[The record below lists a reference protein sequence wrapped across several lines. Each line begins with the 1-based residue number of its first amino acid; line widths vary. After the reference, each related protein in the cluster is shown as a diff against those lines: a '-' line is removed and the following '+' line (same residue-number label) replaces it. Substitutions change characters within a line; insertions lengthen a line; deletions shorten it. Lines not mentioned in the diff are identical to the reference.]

1 MCKGTKMWTVF
12 RRFRSDK
19 CSRTKQRLSAYID
32 LCLSPQ
38 ELSEVESHL
47 AACRACQKEL
57 ESLQATAAMLGQ
69 LPQVS
74 PPRSFRIAQK
84 EPSGRWAA
92 LPVLRLAT
100 AAAAVLLV
108 MAFTADIVNLFET
121 GPSPL
126 GQENDN
132 SSYSVSPENS
142 RDSTSLGGE
151 NETEQWQIYSD
162 NEEELGLGSEE
173 ELKATEAAWIH
184 PLEYSLA
191 GLVIVL
197 GGVSSALWLKSKG
210 RRQKGK
216 A

>member
-1 MCKGTKMWTVF
+1 M
-12 RRFRSDK
+12 
-19 CSRTKQRLSAYID
+19 D
-32 LCLSPQ
+32 LCLSPR

-47 AACRACQKEL
+47 AACPDCQKEL

-74 PPRSFRIAQK
+74 PPRSFRIAQE

-100 AAAAVLLV
+100 AAAAVLLI
-108 MAFTADIVNLFET
+108 MAFSLDLANVFEMAP
-121 GPSPL
+121 PSL
-126 GQENDN
+126 DQEDDA
-132 SSYSVSPENS
+132 SSYYWSSDNS
-142 RDSTSLGGE
+142 RDATSLFGE
-151 NETEQWQIYSD
+151 NEPDKSQVPSD
-162 NEEELGLGSEE
+162 NEQGLGPGSQE

-197 GGVSSALWLKSKG
+197 GGASSAVWLKSKG
-210 RRQKGK
+210 KRQKGK

>member
-1 MCKGTKMWTVF
+1 MWTVF

-38 ELSEVESHL
+38 ELNEVESHL
-47 AACRACQKEL
+47 AACPDCQKEL
-57 ESLQATAAMLGQ
+57 ESLQATAAVLRQ

-74 PPRSFRIAQK
+74 PPRSFRIAQ
-84 EPSGRWAA
+84 EERSGRWTA

-108 MAFTADIVNLFET
+108 MAFTADLVNLFET
-121 GPSPL
+121 GPSSL
-126 GQENDN
+126 GQEDDT
-132 SSYSVSPENS
+132 SYYSWSTDNS
-142 RDSTSLGGE
+142 RDSTSLGVE
-151 NETEQWQIYSD
+151 NETNQFQVYSD
-162 NEEELGLGSEE
+162 NKRALAVVQGEEF
-173 ELKATEAAWIH
+173 KATEAAWVR

-191 GLVIVL
+191 GVFVVL
-197 GGVSSALWLKSKG
+197 GGVTSALWLKSKSKW
-210 RRQKGK
+210 QKGK